1 MKTHPHLLV
10 RDALAGLF
18 VAASAGEPDALARI
32 AALAAW
38 CEDGAPPPQI
48 EAEDGV
54 ALFEGASLAQRFE
67 SLEPYVRDRA
77 RRFAAACAWIQR
89 DGCAGQPIARARAAW
104 DAGLFFEVH
113 ELLEPVW
120 LAERGAGRER
130 LQALILAG
138 AALHQLC
145 EGKTAGARGLLGDA
159 SRRLLRDD
167 APCEFDLAQFGH
179 GLARLRSG
187 IDAGEIKNIEDVGD
201 LPRLEPI
208 DRSGRLR

>member
-10 RDALAGLF
+10 RDALAALF
-18 VAASAGEPDALARI
+18 VAACAGEADALGGV

-38 CEDGAPPPQI
+38 CADGAAPPDI
-48 EAEDGV
+48 AAEDGR
-54 ALFEGASLAQRFE
+54 ALFEGAALAEPFAP
-67 SLEPYVRDRA
+67 LEPYVRDRA
-77 RRFAAACAWIQR
+77 PRFEAACAWIER
-89 DGCAGQPIARARAAW
+89 DGSADQPLERARAAW

-120 LAERGAGRER
+120 MKEQGPERER
-130 LQALILAG
+130 LQGLIMAG
-138 AALHQLC
+138 AALHQLS

-159 SRRLLRDD
+159 SRRLLADEE
-167 APCEFDLAQFGH
+167 PCNFDLAQFAH

-187 IDAGEIKNIEDVGD
+187 IDDGDISGIEDIDD

-208 DRSGRLR
+208 DPSGRLR

>member
-18 VAASAGEPDALARI
+18 VEASAGDPEALARV

-38 CEDGAPPPQI
+38 REGGAKPPQI
-48 EAEDGV
+48 DTEDGR
-54 ALFEGASLAQRFE
+54 ALFDGASLAERFAAF
-67 SLEPYVRDRA
+67 EPYVRDRA
-77 RRFAAACAWIQR
+77 GRFAAACAWIER
-89 DGCAGQPIARARAAW
+89 DGSADRPIERARAAW

-120 LAERGAGRER
+120 LAEPGPGRER
-130 LQALILAG
+130 LQALIMAG
-138 AALHQLC
+138 AALHQLS

-167 APCEFDLAQFGH
+167 APCDFDLAQFAQ

-187 IDAGEIKNIEDVGD
+187 IDAGEITSIEDVGD